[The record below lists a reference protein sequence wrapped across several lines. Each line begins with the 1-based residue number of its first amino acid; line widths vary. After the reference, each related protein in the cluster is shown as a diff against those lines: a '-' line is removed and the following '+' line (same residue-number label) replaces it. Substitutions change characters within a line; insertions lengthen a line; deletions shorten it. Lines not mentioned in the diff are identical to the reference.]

1 MANVKIML
9 SAGET
14 SGDLHGARIAGELKR
29 QEPGMELVGFGGDRM
44 AEQGVRLWHN
54 FKNYNVMGVWEV
66 LVNLRRI
73 WELLRD
79 LEDHMRQ
86 ERPDLLVLIDY
97 PDFNWRL
104 ARRAKALGIPVFSFI
119 PPSAWAW
126 RKGRAKECAAI
137 ADEFVSIFPFELK
150 PYEEAGAKI
159 SFLGNPLVDAV
170 KASISADEARE
181 FFGLERTDQIVLL
194 MPGSRRQEIHRLFA
208 PMLQAAGL
216 LLQERPNTRFFLPVA
231 DGVDET
237 VLQRMTSDAGIPVT
251 LTHEY
256 RYDLMGLADV
266 AIATSG
272 TVVMEAALMGL
283 PCVVLY
289 RMAAFNYLIGKLLVH
304 VEHISLPNI
313 LLGRRAL
320 PELLQDEVRPARIA
334 EEARGLYRGER
345 HRDEVTEALAKACH
359 CLGEPGAA
367 SRIAARVLAAAKRGM
382 TGENNEKL

>member
-14 SGDLHGARIAGELKR
+14 SGDLHGARIAAELRR
-29 QEPGMELVGFGGDRM
+29 QEPGTELVGFGGDRM
-44 AEQGVRLWHN
+44 AEQGVQLWHN

-73 WELLRD
+73 WELLHD
-79 LEDHMRQ
+79 LEEHMRQ

-320 PELLQDEVRPARIA
+320 PELLQDEVRPTRIA